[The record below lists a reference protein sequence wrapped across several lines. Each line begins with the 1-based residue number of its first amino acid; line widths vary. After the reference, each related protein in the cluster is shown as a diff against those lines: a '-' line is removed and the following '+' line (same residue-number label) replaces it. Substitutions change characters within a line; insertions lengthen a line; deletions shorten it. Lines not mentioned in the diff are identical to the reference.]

1 MSFVWKVGLFPLDY
15 FNHEMLPSSCYHLA
29 ALGLLAGP
37 AEGDQPAPA
46 PDTVHAGRVLALSTV
61 QHNTVQYSTVICWPR
76 CWHSVVTCHQ
86 LLTWLNLKRGPVHSV
101 NRLYILCNTPQYSWP
116 QC

>member
-46 PDTVHAGRVLALSTV
+46 PDTVHAGPVLALSGHTGHLSPITHLA
-61 QHNTVQYSTVICWPR
+61 QSEERT
-76 CWHSVVTCHQ
+76 
-86 LLTWLNLKRGPVHSV
+86 GA
-101 NRLYILCNTPQYSWP
+101 

>member
-46 PDTVHAGRVLALSTV
+46 PDTVHAGTQYSTA
-61 QHNTVQYSTVICWPR
+61 QYSTVQYSTMLVAVLALSGHLSPITHLAQSEER
-76 CWHSVVTCHQ
+76 T
-86 LLTWLNLKRGPVHSV
+86 GA
-101 NRLYILCNTPQYSWP
+101 

>member
-15 FNHEMLPSSCYHLA
+15 FNHAVLPSSCYHLA

-46 PDTVHAGRVLALSTV
+46 PDTVHACPVLALSTA
-61 QHNTVQYSTVICWPR
+61 QYSKVQYSTVKYSTVQYNAGR
-76 CWHSVVTCHQ
+76 CAGTQWSLVT
-86 LLTWLNLKRGPVHSV
+86 N
-101 NRLYILCNTPQYSWP
+101 YSLGSI
-116 QC
+116 

>member
-46 PDTVHAGRVLALSTV
+46 PDTVHAGTQYSTIQYSTV
-61 QHNTVQYSTVICWPR
+61 QNSTEQYSTVQYSTVQNSTTGR
-76 CWHSVVTCHQ
+76 VVISS
-86 LLTWLNLKRGPVHSV
+86 LLVPSR
-101 NRLYILCNTPQYSWP
+101 
-116 QC
+116 

>member
-46 PDTVHAGRVLALSTV
+46 PDTVHAGTQYSTI
-61 QHNTVQYSTVICWPR
+61 QYSTAQYSTVQYNAGR
-76 CWHSVVTCHQ
+76 CAGTQWSLVT
-86 LLTWLNLKRGPVHSV
+86 N
-101 NRLYILCNTPQYSWP
+101 YSLGSI
-116 QC
+116 

>member
-1 MSFVWKVGLFPLDY
+1 MSFVWKVGLFPLDC

-46 PDTVHAGRVLALSTV
+46 PDTVHAGPVLALSTV
-61 QHNTVQYSTVICWPR
+61 QYSTVQYNAGR
-76 CWHSVVTCHQ
+76 CAGTQWSLVT
-86 LLTWLNLKRGPVHSV
+86 N
-101 NRLYILCNTPQYSWP
+101 YSLGSI
-116 QC
+116 

>member
-29 ALGLLAGP
+29 ALGLLAGS

-46 PDTVHAGRVLALSTV
+46 PDTVHAGTQYSTIQYSTV
-61 QHNTVQYSTVICWPR
+61 QHSTVQYNAGR
-76 CWHSVVTCHQ
+76 CAGTQWSLVT
-86 LLTWLNLKRGPVHSV
+86 N
-101 NRLYILCNTPQYSWP
+101 YSLGSI
-116 QC
+116 

>member
-61 QHNTVQYSTVICWPR
+61 QYRAVQYSTVQYNAGR
-76 CWHSVVTCHQ
+76 CAGTQWSLVT
-86 LLTWLNLKRGPVHSV
+86 N
-101 NRLYILCNTPQYSWP
+101 YSLGSI
-116 QC
+116 

>member
-15 FNHEMLPSSCYHLA
+15 FNHEMLPSSSDHLA

-46 PDTVHAGRVLALSTV
+46 PDTVHAGTQYSTI
-61 QHNTVQYSTVICWPR
+61 QYSTVQN
-76 CWHSVVTCHQ
+76 SAE
-86 LLTWLNLKRGPVHSV
+86 
-101 NRLYILCNTPQYSWP
+101 QYSTVQYNAGRCAGTQWSLVTNYSLGSI
-116 QC
+116 

>member
-1 MSFVWKVGLFPLDY
+1 MDY

-46 PDTVHAGRVLALSTV
+46 PDTVHAGTQYSTI
-61 QHNTVQYSTVICWPR
+61 QYSTVQN
-76 CWHSVVTCHQ
+76 STE
-86 LLTWLNLKRGPVHSV
+86 
-101 NRLYILCNTPQYSWP
+101 QYSTVQYNAGRCAGTQWSLVTNYSLGSI
-116 QC
+116 